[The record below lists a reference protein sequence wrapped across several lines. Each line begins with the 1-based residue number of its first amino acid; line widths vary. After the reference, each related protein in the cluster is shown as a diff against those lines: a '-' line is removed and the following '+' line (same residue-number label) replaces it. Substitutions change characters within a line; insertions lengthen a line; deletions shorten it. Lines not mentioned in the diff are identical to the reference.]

1 MMLEF
6 FTFSLFNNLLISFL
20 IFKDLELL
28 SETIIGLFIYLFG
41 ALGQTRTGTPKRA
54 RILSPLCLPISPR
67 GHISLSK
74 SFILLYY
81 NLYFIK
87 YIYSV
92 KKILIYN
99 SGGGLGDSIQ
109 IIPLILSLKNHYRRS
124 DIFYLG
130 AHPNHF
136 EGKLKEY
143 NIKIQTFNLSL
154 NYFGFRW
161 WHYFFVKKNFN
172 KKNEVKFD
180 LIIDLQ
186 SKFRNTLIL
195 KRIPHNHFYSTT
207 FGNLF
212 STKKVK
218 YKTKDHLKNL
228 NIFLEDKIKVVN
240 FNCSRLPKNLI
251 NEAKKLLPKSNYIG
265 FSITQGNEYR
275 KKSWSIYKFISLAN
289 KSLIK
294 KKTPVFFIEKNQEHI
309 IEKIKN
315 QVPGALFPETKS
327 ELSCPALVTALSSRL
342 DQAISIDN
350 GIMHMISLADIPM
363 VVLFGPTNSEKF
375 APKNNYTKILDSKK
389 IYSTQDID
397 SITVDEVYNLI

>member
-1 MMLEF
+1 M
-6 FTFSLFNNLLISFL
+6 
-20 IFKDLELL
+20 
-28 SETIIGLFIYLFG
+28 
-41 ALGQTRTGTPKRA
+41 
-54 RILSPLCLPISPR
+54 
-67 GHISLSK
+67 
-74 SFILLYY
+74 
-81 NLYFIK
+81 
-87 YIYSV
+87 

-124 DIFYLG
+124 KIFYLG
-130 AHPNHF
+130 AHSNHF

-143 NIKIQTFNLSL
+143 NISVETLELNLR
-154 NYFGFRW
+154 YFGFRW
-161 WHYFFVKKNFN
+161 WHFLFVKKNF
-172 KKNEVKFD
+172 KKNNSEKFD

-186 SKFRNTLIL
+186 SKIRNSLIL

-207 FGNLF
+207 YGNLF
-212 STKKVK
+212 STKKVN
-218 YKTKDHLKNL
+218 YNSKDHLSNL
-228 NIFLEDKIKVVN
+228 NIFLDEKIKNIN
-240 FNCSRLPKNLI
+240 FNYSKLPKNLL

-294 KKTPVFFIEKNQEHI
+294 NKIPVFFIEKSQEHI

-327 ELSCPALVTALSSRL
+327 ELACPALVTALSSRL

-350 GIMHMISLADIPM
+350 GVMHMMGLADIPM
-363 VVLFGPTNSEKF
+363 VVLFGPTDSEKF
-375 APKNNYTKILDSKK
+375 APKNNYVKILDSKK
-389 IYSTQDID
+389 LHGTKDIE
-397 SITVDEVYNLI
+397 SISVDEVYNLI